1 MTAWAER
8 LAEHSPNVQRSRA
21 RSLERARVFIDAA
34 RRLIAV
40 KGESFTTQDLVKE
53 AGVAMQTFY
62 RYFAGKDELLLA
74 VIEDM
79 VAEASA
85 TYKARAAG
93 IADPIERLHS
103 HITSV
108 VELLGGSPDGGAS
121 ARFIATEHW
130 RLSRLFP
137 DEIALADK
145 PYADLLHAEISAAT
159 DAGVLRSANP
169 ERDAWLTSQ
178 LVMSV
183 FQHHSFSA
191 EADPTLAADLWRYCF
206 GGLGGTVE
214 PDARPTPRSV
224 PRRAAA
230 PPGTR

>member
-21 RSLERARVFIDAA
+21 RSLQRARVFIDAA
-34 RRLIAV
+34 RRLIAE

-79 VAEASA
+79 VVEACA
-85 TYKARAAG
+85 TYQARADG
-93 IADPIERLHS
+93 IADPIDRLRS

-108 VELLGGSPDGGAS
+108 VDLLGASPDGGSS

-137 DEIALADK
+137 DQVALASK
-145 PYADLLHAEISAAT
+145 PYADLLHTEILAAN
-159 DAGVLRSANP
+159 DAGTLRSADP

-191 EADPTLAADLWRYCF
+191 EADPTLAADLWRYCL

-214 PDARPTPRSV
+214 PDARPNKQLLPGR
-224 PRRAAA
+224 RRAA
-230 PPGTR
+230 TQ